1 MGTWPLNA
9 SLFNGD
15 DAAGPVP
22 TLFSEEPE
30 AALEALKE
38 NPHRAHA
45 DLQRLARL
53 FFQPELISLDE
64 SGPLIKKPRYKILL
78 IYFGLIQIN
87 TY

>member
-1 MGTWPLNA
+1 VPTIRMGAWPLNA
-9 SLFNGD
+9 ALFNGD

-30 AALEALKE
+30 AAVGALND

-53 FFQPELISLDE
+53 FFQPELISLEDA
-64 SGPLIKKPRYKILL
+64 GPLIKKPR
-78 IYFGLIQIN
+78 
-87 TY
+87 